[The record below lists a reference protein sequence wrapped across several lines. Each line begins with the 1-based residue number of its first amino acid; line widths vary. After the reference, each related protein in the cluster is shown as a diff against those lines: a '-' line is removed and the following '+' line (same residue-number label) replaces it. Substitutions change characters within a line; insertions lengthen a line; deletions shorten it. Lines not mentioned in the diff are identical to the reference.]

1 MTIRCQL
8 FLKEFMQIIGRESL
22 IKNTEEQKMSASILL
37 RNSFMNSRNVCDFIE
52 KKGILCC
59 LKVIDI

>member
-1 MTIRCQL
+1 
-8 FLKEFMQIIGRESL
+8 MQIIGRESL

-52 KKGILCC
+52 KKGILCY